1 MKPATELKY
10 ANLPLV
16 FLAYGSNWH
25 NRLDD
30 AISYGIVETA
40 LHSNYIDGIND
51 HLPGNAPSDAYAD
64 VVLNMEEHPKGF
76 DEEDDDHLRIVFAAV
91 RLGITL
97 PDIRTPIAGHA
108 RLASFV
114 KSYEGRHGADARTKV
129 YFSLLFQMRD
139 KPNVRLSY
147 DEFRVFCAINSTIG
161 GKLPVSK
168 SSQEQIRMRSLG
180 YKGRKAFE
188 AEYKPDVARS
198 DGATLLKNYQISRIT
213 DRLER
218 KGFFR
223 KLSLKRAT
231 FYAQPHLSDEAFH
244 EIIFARQTKRAVSTK
259 QKREGADRL
268 AEKIREAN
276 QAAKAQR
283 EYRKVQP
290 ELPFKGE
297 GQNGTPVFHRVD
309 ELRARNTPEE
319 LEAILRQPNARVF
332 GTADGQVVSFSD
344 LPGYKLQNLYA
355 KHRKAERV
363 DDDDSRTPEP
373 QDEWT
378 F

>member
-1 MKPATELKY
+1 MKPSTELKY

-25 NRLDD
+25 NRLND
-30 AISYGIVETA
+30 AIIYGIVETA
-40 LHSNYIDGIND
+40 LHSNYIDGISD
-51 HLPGNAPSDAYAD
+51 HLPGDASADVYAD
-64 VVLNMEEHPKGF
+64 VVLSMEEHPKGF
-76 DEEDDDHLRIVFAAV
+76 DEEDDDHLRIVFAAE
-91 RLGITL
+91 RLGIAL
-97 PDIRTPIAGHA
+97 RDMRTTIAQHA

-114 KSYEGRHGADARTKV
+114 ESYEGRHGRDTRTKV
-129 YFSLLFQMRD
+129 YFKLLFQMRD
-139 KPNVRLSY
+139 RPNSSLSY
-147 DEFRVFCAINSTIG
+147 DEFRVFCAVNSTIG
-161 GKLPVSK
+161 GNLPVSK

-188 AEYKPDVARS
+188 AEYSPDVARG
-198 DGATLLKNYQISRIT
+198 DGATLLKNYQITRIT
-213 DRLER
+213 DRLVR
-218 KGFFR
+218 KGFFQ
-223 KLSLKRAT
+223 KLSLGRAT
-231 FYAQPHLSDEAFH
+231 FYAQPHLSVEAFH
-244 EIIFARQTKRAVSTK
+244 EIIYARQTKRAVSEK
-259 QKREGADRL
+259 QWREGADRL
-268 AEKIREAN
+268 AEKIRETN

-283 EYRKVQP
+283 EYRKAQP

-332 GTADGQVVSFSD
+332 GTADGQVVSFSP

-355 KHRKAERV
+355 KHRKAGRV
-363 DDDDSRTPEP
+363 DDDSRAPEP
-373 QDEWT
+373 QDDLP